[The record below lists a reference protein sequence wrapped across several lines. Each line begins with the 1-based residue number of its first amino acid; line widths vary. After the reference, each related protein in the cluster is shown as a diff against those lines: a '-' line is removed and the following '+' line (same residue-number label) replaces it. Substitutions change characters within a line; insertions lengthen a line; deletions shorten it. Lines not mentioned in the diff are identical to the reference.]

1 MLPELQDILSVTP
14 PQNPLKILA
23 DLVDLLIQKAS
34 SRLVGQVLQRSVGGQ
49 EVDSLLQDK
58 ADADSFER
66 KDHMMEQIS
75 NQICFLSHWRP
86 RL

>member
-75 NQICFLSHWRP
+75 DQICFLSHWRP